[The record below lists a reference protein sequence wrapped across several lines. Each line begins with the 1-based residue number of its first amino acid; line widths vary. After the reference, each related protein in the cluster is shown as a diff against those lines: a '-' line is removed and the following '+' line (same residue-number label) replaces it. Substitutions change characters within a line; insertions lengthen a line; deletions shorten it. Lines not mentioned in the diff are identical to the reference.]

1 MYKQKIQC
9 DSEDIL
15 VKTFDVYE
23 HSIHGAR
30 AVKQGISWPAFFFCW
45 IWAMVKKM
53 WGIGFVLLGLL
64 VVFVSMEEFFYYY
77 ANMGGVYFMWAMQLA
92 VFLFAGAKGNDWRR
106 SYLRKRGFQYIGSVE
121 ATNQDAAIISVK
133 QTDST
138 V

>member
-1 MYKQKIQC
+1 
-9 DSEDIL
+9 
-15 VKTFDVYE
+15 
-23 HSIHGAR
+23 
-30 AVKQGISWPAFFFCW
+30 
-45 IWAMVKKM
+45 MVKKM

-64 VVFVSMEEFFYYY
+64 VVFVSMEDFFYYY
-77 ANMGGVYFMWAMQLA
+77 ANIGGVYFMWAMQLA